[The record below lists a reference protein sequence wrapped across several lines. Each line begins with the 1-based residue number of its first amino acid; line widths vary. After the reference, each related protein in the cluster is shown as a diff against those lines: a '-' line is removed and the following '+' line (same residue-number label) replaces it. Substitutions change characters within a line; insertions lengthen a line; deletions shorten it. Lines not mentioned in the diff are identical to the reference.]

1 LGYSTAEAEKEKETT
16 GRIEEQTDGNENH
29 WWYIIKQLMDKSV
42 RKRTLLGCFL
52 MAAQQVWSI

>member
-1 LGYSTAEAEKEKETT
+1 LGYSAAEAEKEKEATQRT
-16 GRIEEQTDGNENH
+16 EEQTDGDEKH